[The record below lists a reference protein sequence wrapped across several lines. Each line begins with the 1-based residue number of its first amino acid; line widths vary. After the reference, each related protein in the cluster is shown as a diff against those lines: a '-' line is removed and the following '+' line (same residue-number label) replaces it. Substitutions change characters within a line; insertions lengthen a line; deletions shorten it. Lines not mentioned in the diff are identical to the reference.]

1 VVSDITV
8 IDRQHAL
15 CGQRF
20 EVASL
25 RSDRGPAFVVIRL
38 PDGRLRNIRRSATDL
53 VPNRKDEDKHH
64 RVIEK
69 LISVRTLLPL
79 VYYVRIA
86 FGNSTDI
93 CDGYSRFST
102 SERDKASGD
111 RCSTCKDQVEHIQPL
126 EQPPAGIAAS
136 SGAGVRDVDP
146 PGTIGCTNDEGAA

>member
-1 VVSDITV
+1 MSDITV

-38 PDGRLRNIRRSATDL
+38 PDGRLRNIRRAATDL
-53 VPNRKDEDKHH
+53 VPISKDEDKHH

-79 VYYVRIA
+79 VYYIRIT
-86 FGNSTDI
+86 FGNSTDS
-93 CDGYSRFST
+93 CDGYSSFNT
-102 SERDKASGD
+102 SERDKSSGD
-111 RCSTCKDQVEHIQPL
+111 RCSTGKDQVRHTPSL
-126 EQPPAGIAAS
+126 EQPPAGISTS

-146 PGTIGCTNDEGAA
+146 PDAIGCTNDEGAA